1 MLARPEWIDE
11 PVPYTVKAARRGV
24 GRRAADVLRTW
35 RSRLIQRKALATL
48 TERDL
53 RDARI
58 TRADVQAEIAK
69 PFWRA

>member
-1 MLARPEWIDE
+1 MLARTEWLTEQPIPPETTK
-11 PVPYTVKAARRGV
+11 PGGLAAM
-24 GRRAADVLRTW
+24 LREW
-35 RSRLIQRKALATL
+35 RYRIREREGMAIL

-53 RDARI
+53 RDARL

>member
-1 MLARPEWIDE
+1 MLARPEWLTE
-11 PVPYTVKAARRGV
+11 PPIPPETTKPRGLA
-24 GRRAADVLRTW
+24 GILREW
-35 RSRLIQRKALATL
+35 RYRIRERQGMAHL

-53 RDARI
+53 RDARL